1 LALVIGLLPAGLGA
15 QVVVDEL
22 EVHFRPTADT
32 AQISRVIPVR
42 NELGRAQQVRLQLG
56 DWQRDS
62 LGSNVFAPH
71 GTTPGSCGERIQIFP
86 TTFQV
91 AAGATSFVRV
101 TFSPT
106 ATEKGCW
113 AVVFVETVNPPR
125 AVTAEQ
131 GSFLTV
137 ELRTGVKI
145 YVHAPNATMSGEVES
160 AEMGSFRRRTDARGG
175 SADTVQVRES
185 VVRFANTGTEH
196 LRVKTTLEIR
206 DAEARLIRQV
216 AGKEYYMT
224 PGAVVNMHHVIPTL
238 PAGQYIAIVL
248 LDFGGDEISAAQ
260 IDFRIP

>member
-91 AAGATSFVRV
+91 A
-101 TFSPT
+101 
-106 ATEKGCW
+106 